1 MKNFN
6 FKNATN
12 SKDATKLI
20 SGRATFL
27 AGGMTLLPAIK
38 LRLAAYSDLVNIKKI
53 KNLSGIK
60 ASSKSIKIG
69 ATTTHAT
76 VASSKEVGKSIPSL
90 AILAE
95 GIGDPQVRNRGTIGG
110 SIANNDPAADYPS
123 ACLALNSVI
132 HTNKRKIPADK
143 FFKGMF
149 DTDLKKGELIES
161 IEFEIPEKSAYAK
174 FPNPASRY
182 AIVGVFIAKLK
193 KEVRVAITG
202 AKSCVYRSKQLE
214 EILSRNFSS
223 STIDGV
229 NISTKELNEDIHA
242 SAEYRAHIIK
252 IMAKKSNFFKLLRV
266 QSYQNLS

>member
-6 FKNATN
+6 FKSATN
-12 SKDATKLI
+12 TKEAVKLL
-20 SGRATFL
+20 SGRAAFL

-38 LRLAAYSDLVNIKKI
+38 LRLAAYSDLINIKKI
-53 KNLSGIK
+53 KGLSGIK
-60 ASSKSIKIG
+60 VSSKSLRIG
-69 ATTTHAT
+69 STTTHAE
-76 VASSKEVGKSIPSL
+76 VASSKEVEKSIPSL
-90 AILAE
+90 TTLAE

-123 ACLALNSVI
+123 ACLALNSTI

-149 DTDLKKGELIES
+149 ETDLKKGELIEA

-182 AIVGVFIAKLK
+182 ALVGVYVAKLK
-193 KEVRVAITG
+193 KEVRVAVTG
-202 AKSCVYRSKQLE
+202 VESFVFRCKKIE
-214 EILSRNFSS
+214 EALSSNFSPSAVDKISIS
-223 STIDGV
+223 SKGF
-229 NISTKELNEDIHA
+229 NADIHA

-252 IMAKKSNFFKLLRV
+252 VMAKKAVS
-266 QSYQNLS
+266 SC